1 MQKTSLITG
10 GAGFIGSHLADAL
23 IASGENVIVLDDL
36 SAGHRENINPA
47 AELVMGSIL
56 DETLLNK
63 TVSRADSVFHLAAL
77 VSVPRCISEWGFGH
91 RLNLGGTISVFD
103 AARRSGGAPVVYAS
117 SAAVYGNKGS
127 DVCKEDMRP
136 QPISPYGADKL
147 SCEYQAQAFAEA
159 YGQPSFGLR
168 FFNVYGPRQDASSPY
183 SGVISK
189 FCANLAEGHP
199 HTVYGD
205 GEQVRDFIFVADI
218 VAGLIAA
225 RDYAKAQ
232 GGAEMANLCTGHATS
247 LLDLAHTLDLAAGST
262 PTPVHHEAA
271 RTGDI
276 RMSLGDPSKAA
287 NLLKWHAQRSLQEGL
302 SVMVQGN

>member
-23 IASGENVIVLDDL
+23 IARGEDVIVLDDL

-47 AELVMGSIL
+47 AELVVGSIL
-56 DETLLNK
+56 DEELLNK

-91 RLNLGGTISVFD
+91 RLNLGGTISIFD
-103 AARRSGGAPVVYAS
+103 SARRVGGVPVVYAS
-117 SAAVYGNKGS
+117 SAAVYGNKGNA
-127 DVCKEDMRP
+127 VCKEDMRP
-136 QPISPYGADKL
+136 EPISPYGADKL
-147 SCEYQAQAFAEA
+147 SCEYQARAFAEA
-159 YGQPSFGLR
+159 YNQPSFGLR

-189 FCANLAEGHP
+189 FCANLADAQP
-199 HTVYGD
+199 HTVFGD

-218 VAGLIAA
+218 IEGLLAA
-225 RDYAKAQ
+225 RDYARTQ
-232 GGAEMANLCTGHATS
+232 GGAEVANLCTGHATS
-247 LLDLAHTLDLAAGST
+247 LLDLAHTLDLAADGT
-262 PTPVHHEAA
+262 PTPINHEAE

-276 RMSLGDPSKAA
+276 RMSLGDASKAA
-287 NLLKWHAQRSLQEGL
+287 NLLKWQACRSLRDGL
-302 SVMVQGN
+302 AVMLQAG